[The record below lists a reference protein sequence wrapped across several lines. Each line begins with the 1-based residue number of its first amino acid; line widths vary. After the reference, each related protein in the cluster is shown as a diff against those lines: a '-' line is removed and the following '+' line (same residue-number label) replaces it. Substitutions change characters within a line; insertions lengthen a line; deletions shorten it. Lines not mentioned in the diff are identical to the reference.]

1 MAIGCTQSAY
11 GWWPRNSDEV
21 TIGYNKIYQM
31 ANSQF
36 ARAYSLTTEYKQTP
50 CLAWVLTSRALQGG
64 NLLWLQNDNGSQ
76 ITINFLSSYL
86 D

>member
-36 ARAYSLTTEYKQTP
+36 ARAYSLTTEYKHKLPVWLEYWPREHFKGEIYCGCKMTMDRKSP
-50 CLAWVLTSRALQGG
+50 LTFLAV
-64 NLLWLQNDNGSQ
+64 
-76 ITINFLSSYL
+76 I
-86 D
+86 

>member
-1 MAIGCTQSAY
+1 MNTQRTNICGYPDSIMAIGCTQSAY

-36 ARAYSLTTEYKQTP
+36 ARAYSLTTEYKHKLP
-50 CLAWVLTSRALQGG
+50 V
-64 NLLWLQNDNGSQ
+64 WLE
-76 ITINFLSSYL
+76 Y
-86 D
+86 